1 VSAFRKI
8 GRVVL
13 VGAGPGDPD
22 LLTLR
27 AVRALREA
35 DVVLVDDL
43 VDRRVL
49 AHVRARAR
57 IVDVGKRGGCKS
69 TPQAYIERLLVR
81 EARAGNTVVRLKGGD
96 PFVFGRGG
104 EEQEAAAR
112 GGVDCEV
119 ISGITAGVAA
129 AQAAGVPL
137 THRACTQGAIFVT
150 GHTADGAA
158 PDWAALVATRM
169 TLVVYMGVA
178 RVAQIE
184 SSLRGAGMAATT
196 PVAIVERASCADER
210 TTVTRLDALRR
221 VVERDAIRSP
231 AILIIG
237 DVVARAEAF
246 SLRRAPAAPRPL
258 RATPLQASR
267 AAR

>member
-1 VSAFRKI
+1 MISSRNC
-8 GRVVL
+8 GRILL
-13 VGAGPGDPD
+13 VGAGPGDPE

-49 AHVRARAR
+49 AHVRGQAR

-69 TPQAYIERLLVR
+69 TPQAYIQRLLVR
-81 EARAGNTVVRLKGGD
+81 EARAGHTVVRLKGGD

-112 GGVDCEV
+112 AKIPCEV

-129 AQAAGVPL
+129 AGAVGVPL
-137 THRACTQGAIFVT
+137 THRTCTQGAIFVT
-150 GHTADGAA
+150 GHAADDAA
-158 PDWAALVATRM
+158 PLDWAALAATRM
-169 TLVVYMGVA
+169 TLVVYMGIA
-178 RVAQIE
+178 RAAEIE
-184 SSLRGAGMAATT
+184 SGLRSARMSPHT
-196 PVAIVERASCADER
+196 PVAIVERASFADER
-210 TTVTRLDALRR
+210 TTFTRLDKLAQT
-221 VVERDAIRSP
+221 VAQEAVRSP

-237 DVVARAEAF
+237 DVVGRRLPKSAKSASPAEFEATPERRTA
-246 SLRRAPAAPRPL
+246 RRA
-258 RATPLQASR
+258 
-267 AAR
+267 